1 MNPRVKAVV
10 PTDDYRLRLT
20 FANGQIGEF
29 DCSHLLNFG
38 VFREF
43 KETAYFMRAS
53 VAHGTVVWPNEQDI
67 CPDTLYEDSVKLT
80 FHSAEQTHTPEP
92 AVGPVSAGESS
103 PPAR

>member
-1 MNPRVKAVV
+1 MMNPRVKAVV
-10 PTDDYRLRLT
+10 PTHDYRLRLT
-20 FANGQIGEF
+20 FTNGEIGKF
-29 DCSHLLNFG
+29 DCSHLLDFG

-80 FHSAEQTHTPEP
+80 CHSADQRD
-92 AVGPVSAGESS
+92 ARES
-103 PPAR
+103 